1 LLQFSWLSF
10 LSRELWIL
18 RYDLRGVVRGVPR
31 GILFAKE
38 FETGID
44 FRLTGSRNEGE
55 PFRKVSAA

>member
-1 LLQFSWLSF
+1 LLQFSWLIF

-18 RYDLRGVVRGVPR
+18 RYDLRGVVRGVPG

-44 FRLTGSRNEGE
+44 FR
-55 PFRKVSAA
+55 